1 MSLSII
7 VHTLEIKMPYSLRI
21 FIHLFTGRSQKKE
34 PPQWDCLVII
44 INFYQNFFGNH
55 QMQ

>member
-7 VHTLEIKMPYSLRI
+7 LHTLEIKMPYSLRI
-21 FIHLFTGRSQKKE
+21 FIHLFTEHSEKKQ
-34 PPQWDCLVII
+34 PPQWDCLLII
-44 INFYQNFFGNH
+44 INFYRNFFGNR